1 MIHHTVLWKLR
12 ELDSDARNDAIA
24 RFGRELSQ
32 LVGVVP
38 GLVSVTLGVDAGA
51 DESNWDLSL
60 LSVHEST
67 AALATYQ
74 SHPDHVAIGTWF
86 KEFVQSRAA
95 VDSEH

>member
-12 ELDSDARNDAIA
+12 DMTSDDRNSAIT
-24 RFGRELSQ
+24 RFGLELSH

-38 GLVSVTLGVDAGA
+38 GLVSVTLGVDSG
-51 DESNWDLSL
+51 DSESNWDLSL
-60 LSVHEST
+60 LSVHESH
-67 AALATYQ
+67 AALAEYQ

-86 KEFVQSRAA
+86 KAFVESRAA